1 MIKSQCRRGTRL
13 KFAEKKN
20 PGFCKVWSLILLQ
33 AITNLTLI
41 GGANASGPK
50 TRMLDAKIIA
60 ARFIANNKLH

>member
-1 MIKSQCRRGTRL
+1 MQEGDQVEIRR
-13 KFAEKKN
+13 KKN
-20 PGFCKVWSLILLQ
+20 PGFCIVWSLILLQ

-60 ARFIANNKLH
+60 ARFIANNRLH

>member
-1 MIKSQCRRGTRL
+1 MQEGDQVEICRR
-13 KFAEKKN
+13 KN
-20 PGFCKVWSLILLQ
+20 PGFSIVWSLILLQ

-41 GGANASGPK
+41 GRANASGPK